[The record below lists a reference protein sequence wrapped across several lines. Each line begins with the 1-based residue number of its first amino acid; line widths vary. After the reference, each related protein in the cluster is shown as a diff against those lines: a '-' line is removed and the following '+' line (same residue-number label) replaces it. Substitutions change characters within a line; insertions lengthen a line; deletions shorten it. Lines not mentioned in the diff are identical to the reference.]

1 MNGRNGVT
9 EKKDAGR
16 SGGEILLS
24 MEHIGK
30 SFPGIR
36 ALDDVSFELRE
47 GEILALVGENGAG
60 KSTLINI
67 VTGVI
72 RHDQGRMRVRGG
84 EVAFS
89 NVRQAFDAGIGVVH
103 QERNLIPTF
112 SIAEN
117 ICIDELSARNLKPV
131 DRRAMLDRARA
142 AMDLAG
148 LDLPADSGVETLSS
162 AQMQIVEIARALAMD
177 SKILVLDEPTASISQ
192 NEVER
197 LLSTVKRLRALGHAI
212 IYVSHKLEEVFAIA
226 DRIMVLRDG
235 REVGKDLAPKD
246 ISRDDLIVRM
256 VGRKEDKEPFAK
268 RRLEGRPVVLEARA
282 VSSAMSPRA
291 NSFSLRRGE
300 ILGWY
305 GLVGSG
311 RTELAREIIGIDP
324 VVSGSVVLEGAE
336 VSVRSIADA
345 ISKCGIY
352 YISENRKEE
361 GLFLIHSVAANIG
374 IVALKELLGR
384 FGLISYGK
392 ERALAE
398 NYRRELSIKTPSVG
412 QTVSSLSGGN
422 QQKICIAKGL
432 VVDPDIVIFDEPT
445 VGIDVKTKGEI
456 HRLIYSLA
464 ESGKSIIVITSDL
477 SEMVRIADRVLVFRE
492 GTICG
497 EMENDKEYDSMSARI
512 MDLIIGRI
520 EPRRVAP
527 ELQI

>member
-1 MNGRNGVT
+1 MNRRDGVT
-9 EKKDAGR
+9 ERK
-16 SGGEILLS
+16 IVLS

-36 ALDDVSFELRE
+36 ALDDVSFDLRE

-67 VTGVI
+67 VSGVI
-72 RHDQGRMRVRGG
+72 RHDQGTMRVRG
-84 EVAFS
+84 EKAVFA

-112 SIAEN
+112 TIAEN
-117 ICIDELSARNLKPV
+117 ICIDDLSARNFRPV
-131 DRRAMLDRARA
+131 NRQGMIERAKK
-142 AMDLAG
+142 AMAVAG
-148 LDLPADSGVETLSS
+148 LDLPPDSGVETLSS

-177 SKILVLDEPTASISQ
+177 SKILILDEPTASISQ

-197 LLSTVKRLRALGHAI
+197 LLSTVKRLRDLGHAI

-226 DRIMVLRDG
+226 DKIMVLRDG
-235 REVGKDLAPKD
+235 KEVGKELAPKE
-246 ISRDDLIVRM
+246 ISRDELIVRM
-256 VGRKEDKEPFAK
+256 VGRKEDKEPFAI
-268 RRLEGRPVVLEARA
+268 RELGARETVLEARSI
-282 VSSAMSPRA
+282 SSSGNLHV

-311 RTELAREIIGIDP
+311 RTEVAREIVGIDP
-324 VVSGSVVLEGAE
+324 IVAGSIILGGTE
-336 VSVRSIADA
+336 VSIRSVADA

-361 GLFLIHSVAANIG
+361 GLFLIHSVATNIG
-374 IVALKELLGR
+374 IVALKGILGKL
-384 FGLISYGK
+384 GLISYGK

-398 NYRRELSIKTPSVG
+398 TYRQELSIKTPSVS

-445 VGIDVKTKGEI
+445 VGIDIKTKGEI
-456 HRLIYSLA
+456 HRLIYGLA

-477 SEMVRIADRVLVFRE
+477 SEMVRVADRILVFRE
-492 GTICG
+492 GTVCG
-497 EMENDKEYDSMSARI
+497 EMVNDKDYGTMSARI

-520 EPRRVAP
+520 DPRRVAP
-527 ELQI
+527 VKQS